1 MFHILLLKRLI
12 KSEDRGRNM
21 KFDKSKILT
30 CVTADQLKGREYG
43 WFGDTIA
50 ELEKEV
56 GVSEMIQIYAINGPT
71 RQKSFVTP
79 GGKHYLLF
87 YPAPYYYLQEQWV
100 KKNALKFPDKLRVV
114 RPWVHEDGFSE
125 YSTVDKE
132 LTFDSAL
139 ENSIF
144 CHGEKS
150 LNVYVPYYALEKIED
165 SGYRP
170 FASAEEF
177 APYRNEWWRHKKG
190 GNIFNLRYYDDF
202 GVAESTYD
210 TYTYDVFFESYVFA
224 DTGEPAGVK
233 L

>member
-1 MFHILLLKRLI
+1 
-12 KSEDRGRNM
+12 M

-150 LNVYVPYYALEKIED
+150 LNVYVPYYALEKIKD
-165 SGYRP
+165 PGYRP
-170 FASAEEF
+170 FANAEEF
-177 APYRNEWWRHKKG
+177 MPYRSDWLIH
-190 GNIFNLRYYDDF
+190 NINGDKYRATAYGESSARIGDAWIPYDDLF
-202 GVAESTYD
+202 VSMT
-210 TYTYDVFFESYVFA
+210 FES
-224 DTGEPAGVK
+224 GEPAGVK